1 MAAIYDGS
9 KPRWKPTWT
18 YADES
23 IQHHVDVAEC
33 GFYRVRLVKN
43 GPYVPA
49 RIWRSVA
56 TDPVTGETLDRS
68 PILMGELAGEP
79 VEPHALWRSCMGRAI
94 SEQEYQFLLDD
105 YRWARAFA
113 PDDPIANPKTPIA
126 KKAALPAAP
135 KIDLSASKP
144 IF

>member
-1 MAAIYDGS
+1 MATPYDAS
-9 KPRWKPTWT
+9 KPRWSPVWTWST
-18 YADES
+18 DAAD
-23 IQHHVDVAEC
+23 HHIDRPEV
-33 GFYRVRLVKN
+33 GFFKVRMVRG
-43 GPYVPA
+43 GPHVPA

-56 TDPVTGETLDRS
+56 TDPVTGEVLDRS
-68 PILMGELAGEP
+68 PLLMGELAGEP
-79 VEPHALWRSCMGRAI
+79 VDPFSLWRSCMGRAI

-105 YRWARAFA
+105 YRWARTFA

-126 KKAALPAAP
+126 KKAAPPAAP